1 MAAKEQIRK
10 SPGPR
15 PVKLEPLESEI
26 MELHLQGKKTTE
38 IRNWLKAEK
47 GITTAY
53 SNLHAFIHRRT
64 EKYSA
69 TSGTSVILHFMRLK
83 PEVREEVLQILL
95 MLMHKDIPNQRALK
109 KESAA
114 TPQQKVYAVP
124 ADYLSIREE
133 DAPGIKKLKKLAAL
147 DSTQL
152 ENLPEELRQKQKW

>member
-1 MAAKEQIRK
+1 MTAKGQIRK

-38 IRNWLKAEK
+38 IRTWLKAEK

-53 SNLHAFIHRRT
+53 SNLHAFIHRRA

-95 MLMHKDIPNQRALK
+95 MLMHKDIPNQRSVK

-114 TPQQKVYAVP
+114 TPQSKIYAVP
-124 ADYLSIREE
+124 E
-133 DAPGIKKLKKLAAL
+133 DFLTIHPDDSPGLKRLKRLASL

-152 ENLPEELRQKQKW
+152 ENLPDDLKPGRK

>member
-1 MAAKEQIRK
+1 MTAKGQIRK

-38 IRNWLKAEK
+38 IRNWLKTEK

-53 SNLHAFIHRRT
+53 SNLHAFIHRRA

-95 MLMHKDIPNQRALK
+95 MLMHKEIPNQRSVK
-109 KESAA
+109 KESASA
-114 TPQQKVYAVP
+114 PQPKVYAVP
-124 ADYLSIREE
+124 E
-133 DAPGIKKLKKLAAL
+133 DFLTIHPDDSPGIKRLKRLASL

-152 ENLPEELRQKQKW
+152 ENLPEDLKPKRQ

>member
-1 MAAKEQIRK
+1 MTAKGQIRK

-38 IRNWLKAEK
+38 IRTWLKAEK

-53 SNLHAFIHRRT
+53 SNLHAFIHRRA

-95 MLMHKDIPNQRALK
+95 MLMHKNLPNQRSVK
-109 KESAA
+109 KEGTS
-114 TPQQKVYAVP
+114 TPQPKVHVVP

-133 DAPGIKKLKKLAAL
+133 DAPGLKKLKRLASL
-147 DSTQL
+147 DTTQL
-152 ENLPEELRQKQKW
+152 ENLPEDLKPKK

>member
-1 MAAKEQIRK
+1 MKAKRRMPK
-10 SPGPR
+10 SPGPHS
-15 PVKLEPLESEI
+15 PKLAPLESEI
-26 MELHLQGKKTTE
+26 MEQHLQGKTISA
-38 IRNWLKAEK
+38 IRKWLKTEK
-47 GITTAY
+47 KISIAY
-53 SNLHAFIHRRT
+53 SNLYNFIHRRA

-95 MLMHKDIPNQRALK
+95 MLTHKDIPNQRSVK

-124 ADYLSIREE
+124 EDFLTIREE
-133 DAPGIKKLKKLAAL
+133 DAPGIKKLKRLSAL

-152 ENLPEELRQKQKW
+152 ENLPEDLKPKKK

>member
-1 MAAKEQIRK
+1 MTSKRQIKK

-15 PVKLEPLESEI
+15 PIKLEPLESEI

-38 IRNWLKAEK
+38 IRNWLKTEK

-95 MLMHKDIPNQRALK
+95 MLMHKDIPNQRSVK
-109 KESAA
+109 KESPTA
-114 TPQQKVYAVP
+114 PQSKAYAVP
-124 ADYLSIREE
+124 ADFLTIHPDDS
-133 DAPGIKKLKKLAAL
+133 PGLKKLKRLASL

-152 ENLPEELRQKQKW
+152 ENLPEELKR

>member
-1 MAAKEQIRK
+1 MTAKGQIRK

-15 PVKLEPLESEI
+15 PVKLDPLESEI

-53 SNLHAFIHRRT
+53 SNLHAFIHRRA

-69 TSGTSVILHFMRLK
+69 TSGTAVILHFMRLK
-83 PEVREEVLQILL
+83 PEVREDVLQILL
-95 MLMHKDIPNQRALK
+95 MLMHKEHPNQLSIK
-109 KESAA
+109 KESSVTRQPKAK
-114 TPQQKVYAVP
+114 PVP
-124 ADYLSIREE
+124 ADFLTIRP
-133 DAPGIKKLKKLAAL
+133 DDSPGLKKLKRLASL

-152 ENLPEELRQKQKW
+152 ENLPEDLKLQN